1 MSTQIGII
9 RIVVLTLALTV
20 FFGMGGVFVLIR
32 ERADP
37 ALIAVMAG
45 FVGTALGGV
54 LSLLNNTRTAGPVE
68 TSTPVTVTNTPLEPI
83 PTEETP
89 PPETARVG
97 LRGPTSTLP

>member
-20 FFGMGGVFVLIR
+20 FCGMAGVFVLIR

-45 FVGTALGGV
+45 FLGTALGGV
-54 LSLLNNTRTAGPVE
+54 LSLLNNTRTPGSVE
-68 TSTPVTVTNTPLEPI
+68 GSTPVEVTNPPSKPI
-83 PTEETP
+83 PTEP
-89 PPETARVG
+89 H
-97 LRGPTSTLP
+97 